1 MGRTRGSPA
10 PSAAPDPSPSA
21 QELPESTG
29 SERPGRC
36 ARHPAPTA
44 ATYPLAM
51 PIPHLHSML
60 EFVPFLLIL
69 VFIYTQQPDPDSK
82 SV

>member
-1 MGRTRGSPA
+1 MPATR
-10 PSAAPDPSPSA
+10 
-21 QELPESTG
+21 L
-29 SERPGRC
+29 
-36 ARHPAPTA
+36 PTA
-44 ATYPLAM
+44 STYPLAM

-69 VFIYTQQPDPDSK
+69 VFIYTQQPDPDYK